1 MGTQHRV
8 ISPKERYLL
17 RTGKIPSKMERQI
30 ILMREQRLSS
40 GDTAAPAAAA
50 AAASAPPP
58 VPAVLDRRGRL
69 AEAAA
74 RGLDDVDE
82 AQQLRRLARV
92 QTQAEEARQQ
102 AAASTLTPA
111 AASLLAQLRSGAV
124 SQS

>member
-40 GDTAAPAAAA
+40 GDTAPAAAA